1 MEQESKIKETLE
13 KIVGKKFVLDE
24 LAVSLE
30 ISSAEIIDFLFYL
43 KDEEELEFLSFS
55 DGTLRISRLG
65 NVVAKGEFVNT
76 KDIKHI
82 FPKDIDIFK
91 LVNFSLTL
99 PQKLRIEFDK
109 CMADNEFVEKFKK
122 MDEDEIIKL
131 LEQRVL
137 IFKEQ
142 NEELLERVRLEKEKL
157 RTRKKEDTEFINKS
171 TQLNP
176 EEKVKVKEAQK
187 VHKTIPRSKKKDTN
201 FQVEKE
207 KKLNAERQANKVKN
221 GIFETNQERY
231 ERLARALKTK
241 QLDKKEAFQQNIEK
255 RKEYVDSY
263 KLGEIVEGKVIKI
276 IENGM
281 YVNIGK
287 SDGFVHIDQLRSPQS
302 LKFIKHLRPGSTF
315 NFEIID
321 IDFNRKNIDLIP
333 TSKKILEQ
341 QNDEIIKKQEQLVE
355 TVLEKIADNGGTES
369 LKFLLRLI
377 TKCSKDNSS
386 EWALVPSESRLKKI
400 RLINSG
406 IVACVVDSE
415 SLTLTVIN
423 NPTEKNSSLQELI
436 DEYVHPKKR
445 QGFFRNVPSALP
457 LSIPHK
463 IASKHKKIL
472 YSAFL
477 ESFKLTVKSG
487 KNPMKASHSVYLV
500 KQLSDKFSKDLIQ
513 PTYIN

>member
-1 MEQESKIKETLE
+1 MFNETKVLMELKNLLGKEFTIPELCESYGYNTREFAEYFFELDKENKIS
-13 KIVGKKFVLDE
+13 FVL
-24 LAVSLE
+24 
-30 ISSAEIIDFLFYL
+30 
-43 KDEEELEFLSFS
+43 
-55 DGTLRISRLG
+55 
-65 NVVAKGEFVNT
+65 NAKGMLRLAHVMGEKAQIEQVEDESY
-76 KDIKHI
+76 K
-82 FPKDIDIFK
+82 FPKDIEIFN
-91 LVNFSLTL
+91 LVVFGLTL
-99 PQKLRIEFDK
+99 DINLRIEFDK
-109 CMADNEFVEKFKK
+109 CMADGEFVEKFKK

-287 SDGFVHIDQLRSPQS
+287 SDGFVHVDQLRSPRS
-302 LKFIKHLRPGSTF
+302 LKFLKHMRQGNTL

-333 TSKKILEQ
+333 TSKKILKQ
-341 QNDEIIKKQEQLVE
+341 QNDAITKKQEQLVE
-355 TVLEKIADNGGTES
+355 IVLQEIADNGGSES

-406 IVACVVDSE
+406 IVACVVDIE
-415 SLTLTVIN
+415 SITLTVLN
-423 NPTEKNSSLQELI
+423 NPTEKNTSLQDLI
-436 DEYVHPKKR
+436 DEYVPSRKR

-457 LSIPHK
+457 LSMPHK
-463 IASKHKKIL
+463 VASKHKKVL

-487 KNPMKASHSVYLV
+487 KNPMKASHSVYLIN
-500 KQLSDKFSKDLIQ
+500 QLSDKFSKDLIQ